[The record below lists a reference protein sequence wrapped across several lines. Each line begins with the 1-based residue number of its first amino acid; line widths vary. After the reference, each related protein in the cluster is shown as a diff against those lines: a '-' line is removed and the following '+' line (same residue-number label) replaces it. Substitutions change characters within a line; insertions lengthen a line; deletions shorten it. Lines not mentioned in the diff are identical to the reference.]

1 MGKLDAAKIELM
13 FVSEIDGIV
22 PGSLQLV
29 LSLLEGLHN
38 KTQLNAVLIHKA
50 RVAEIHFKN
59 TTAKVSQLNL
69 LTFSAYSELHL
80 QNHLVRL

>member
-1 MGKLDAAKIELM
+1 M

-59 TTAKVSQLNL
+59 TTAKATS
-69 LTFSAYSELHL
+69 TTIACYL
-80 QNHLVRL
+80 QNIRADNDSGVTHNNTTRPDLLGGP